1 MDLDI
6 DVDEE
11 KNSLTP
17 DTASQDPSTTQNPS
31 TPSPPS
37 QGSADG
43 AAQVSQETKDKLRR
57 GLEKKWDRIKKKDV
71 IMTSAKSLHA
81 IGEKWSGTIP
91 QLRKIVVD
99 FELSQSSKI
108 YQEKLKVQTPHRS
121 FIGRRRHWFSA
132 DYRTQSKRKKSL

>member
-1 MDLDI
+1 MKPSKILLQAQ
-6 DVDEE
+6 
-11 KNSLTP
+11 NSLTP

-99 FELSQSSKI
+99 FELGLAVAEAMAPPNCVHPVPRPLMW
-108 YQEKLKVQTPHRS
+108 YPGTP
-121 FIGRRRHWFSA
+121 
-132 DYRTQSKRKKSL
+132 